1 MNFEK
6 IRELIIDIV
15 SCNEDEVTPDTDLK
29 EDLGMDSLDAM
40 ELAMSIE
47 ENLGVTIPEDKIG
60 DMVYVKDIV
69 AYVDENPAE

>member
-1 MNFEK
+1 MSFEK
-6 IRELIIDIV
+6 IKSFIVDILN
-15 SCNEDEVTPDTDLK
+15 CGEDEVTPDTDMK

-60 DMVYVKDIV
+60 EMVYVKDVV

>member
-1 MNFEK
+1 MSFEK
-6 IRELIIDIV
+6 IKSFIVDILN
-15 SCNEDEVTPDTDLK
+15 CGEDEVTPDTDMK

-60 DMVYVKDIV
+60 EMVYVKDVV
-69 AYVDENPAE
+69 AYVNENPAE

>member
-6 IRELIIDIV
+6 IKELIIEIIN
-15 SCNEDEVTPDTDLK
+15 CGEDEITLDTDLK

-60 DMVYVKDIV
+60 EMVYVKDIV
-69 AYVDENPAE
+69 AYVDENSAE

>member
-1 MNFEK
+1 
-6 IRELIIDIV
+6 
-15 SCNEDEVTPDTDLK
+15 
-29 EDLGMDSLDAM
+29 MDSLDAM